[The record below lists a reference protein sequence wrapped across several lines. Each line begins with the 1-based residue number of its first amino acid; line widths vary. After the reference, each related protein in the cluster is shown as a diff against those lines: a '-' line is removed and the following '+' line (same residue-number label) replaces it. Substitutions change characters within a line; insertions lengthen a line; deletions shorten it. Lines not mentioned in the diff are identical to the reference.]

1 MGAVP
6 WAPAA
11 PQGWRRGP
19 WCPVL
24 GSAPPPAL
32 ISAPLS
38 PPPGCRG
45 GGKQAG
51 AAAQAPLPR
60 HPVPPAAPRA
70 PWQGGC
76 PPRGAS
82 VAGAS
87 PQLMAVEPDPA
98 WGCLLCLPPP
108 QGGPGPELPNPG
120 RSWGTCCGVPSAGQG
135 GWQRGPPVPGLSRGL
150 PSPCLCPACAFSL
163 CRQRD
168 GAVPRDSCSLRLL
181 QGFVP
186 SLGFLI
192 KLKANGGCLSFL
204 RVPPALCPSPP
215 PGDWPVSV
223 KLLSPSP
230 AFPPPPSRC
239 RRPGHT
245 LPHRRPA
252 GGGLGPRGG
261 SRDRFRCGAV
271 LGGCSPRPAPTGLPS
286 PPTGPD
292 RAPRGAPGH
301 PRASV
306 PEPQHRVCSNSLPP
320 PSAEPP
326 RDTSHLPP
334 PQPSAPVHPP
344 TGPHSVLGAR
354 RETEP
359 GFARGPGPPAL
370 LRGLP

>member
-1 MGAVP
+1 MP

-11 PQGWRRGP
+11 PQGRRRGP

-120 RSWGTCCGVPSAGQG
+120 RSWGTGCGVPSAGQG

-150 PSPCLCPACAFSL
+150 PSPCLHPAFALPVPFPSAGSGTGLCP
-163 CRQRD
+163 
-168 GAVPRDSCSLRLL
+168 GTAVPCGSFRDLY
-181 QGFVP
+181 QV
-186 SLGFLI
+186 
-192 KLKANGGCLSFL
+192 
-204 RVPPALCPSPP
+204 
-215 PGDWPVSV
+215 W
-223 KLLSPSP
+223 
-230 AFPPPPSRC
+230 
-239 RRPGHT
+239 
-245 LPHRRPA
+245 
-252 GGGLGPRGG
+252 G
-261 SRDRFRCGAV
+261 S
-271 LGGCSPRPAPTGLPS
+271 
-286 PPTGPD
+286 
-292 RAPRGAPGH
+292 
-301 PRASV
+301 
-306 PEPQHRVCSNSLPP
+306 
-320 PSAEPP
+320 
-326 RDTSHLPP
+326 
-334 PQPSAPVHPP
+334 
-344 TGPHSVLGAR
+344 
-354 RETEP
+354 
-359 GFARGPGPPAL
+359 
-370 LRGLP
+370 